1 MWDRDVD
8 VVDGISPM
16 LLCET
21 PLINLVPSENNI
33 SSLLSPLRFFSSLHT
48 PTQIFS
54 KASRKMTIVGVSLKP
69 VPADSHIFI
78 KCEGKLG
85 LDFVKLYELAYCKTI
100 PRKLSGPEWSGVR
113 YFHGTGHCGYV
124 DRYASRAL
132 GHKITTSSWCSTRT
146 CAVRGI
152 LRHGYLMRFCL
163 RGTAIFTDVSSR
175 VDMMSYNSHAFH
187 LEGHF
192 ISSSGQ
198 IASGYAQ
205 ALMVKA
211 ALQHRAIFVCKI
223 RHRHLNISGRRYVRR
238 DRVCACEL
246 HGMPFKIT

>member
-1 MWDRDVD
+1 
-8 VVDGISPM
+8 
-16 LLCET
+16 
-21 PLINLVPSENNI
+21 
-33 SSLLSPLRFFSSLHT
+33 
-48 PTQIFS
+48 
-54 KASRKMTIVGVSLKP
+54 MTIVGVSLKP
-69 VPADSHIFI
+69 VLTDSHIFI

-85 LDFVKLYELAYCKTI
+85 LDLAKLYELAYNETI

-113 YFHGTGHCGYV
+113 YFHGTGHCAYV
-124 DRYASRAL
+124 DRYANRAL

-146 CAVRGI
+146 CAVREI

-175 VDMMSYNSHAFH
+175 VDMMSYNPHAIH

-205 ALMVKA
+205 ARMVKA
-211 ALQHRAIFVCKI
+211 ALQYRAIFVCKV
-223 RHRHLNISGRRYVRR
+223 RHRHLNISGRRYVHRN
-238 DRVCACEL
+238 RVCACEL
-246 HGMPFKIT
+246 HGMPFKNNVTNRPFVARYIEHPSDVPGRCLGVGPFLSHRSGFMCIPARSPSSLRRHL